1 MLLRGR
7 VASGPGRFTFGLAK
21 DCNATPGGWGERR
34 TGAFVHRHA
43 TMPPPMLRTPL
54 LFVTVLAAS
63 LVTAPL
69 VTAVG
74 LVRSTSPL
82 IDRMIHGWARFI
94 VRVNGMTLS
103 STGSEHL
110 HSDRRYILIANHSS
124 YLDIPIL
131 FAAIWQ
137 PLRFLAKA
145 SLFQI
150 PVFGWGLKAA
160 GFIPID
166 RKNRSRAVASFDLA
180 SARIAKGNSIVVFPE
195 EGRAPT
201 RQMKPFQRGAF
212 LLALKSGLPVVPVA
226 IIGNFDALPPGRF
239 SLHPGPI
246 EVRIGDQI
254 DPADFTVRQKEALST
269 AARQRIAAML
279 RGTRQEQREEGES

>member
-1 MLLRGR
+1 
-7 VASGPGRFTFGLAK
+7 
-21 DCNATPGGWGERR
+21 
-34 TGAFVHRHA
+34 
-43 TMPPPMLRTPL
+43 MLRT
-54 LFVTVLAAS
+54 LFLIAAATADT
-63 LVTAPL
+63 LIVAPL
-69 VTAVG
+69 VTIIG
-74 LVRSTSPL
+74 LVNSHSPL
-82 IDRMIHGWARFI
+82 IDRLIRWWALVI
-94 VRVNGMTLS
+94 VRAAGLTL
-103 STGSEHL
+103 TAQGTEKL
-110 HSDRRYILIANHSS
+110 DPARRYILVANHAS

-131 FAAIWQ
+131 FAAVHQ

-145 SLFQI
+145 SLFKVPI
-150 PVFGWGLKAA
+150 FGWGLKYS
-160 GFIPID
+160 GFVPID
-166 RKNRSRAVASFDLA
+166 RKNRKTAIASFDLA
-180 SARIAKGNSIVVFPE
+180 SSRIAKGNSIVVFPE
-195 EGRAPT
+195 EGRSSE